1 MAKKKITERTLGSVT
16 MNSAKKGDNFGTK
29 DGMERMKK
37 FLSRD
42 NSIFLIKNWYRDGY
56 SFREIADKIG
66 VTLEVFKKARNEFEE
81 LDQALIESK
90 EVIDYKV
97 ENALLKSAL
106 GYTTKEVKVTTLMRY
121 GKVVETQKE
130 VLEKEFAPN
139 ISAIQMWLYNR
150 QKDKWRNMNVQ
161 KSLTEDLEEDSSIE
175 ITVKRAS
182 DRESKDTGVQPAE
195 FEADEA
201 EDEVE
206 KEITVKKKSKQQLEA
221 EKRKKQK
228 ELAENN
234 EEDWSE
240 VDDEEWEG
248 VDD

>member
-1 MAKKKITERTLGSVT
+1 MVKKTVT

-106 GYTTKEVKVTTLMRY
+106 GYMTKEVKVTTTMRY
-121 GKVVETQKE
+121 GKVVETIKE
-130 VLEKEFAPN
+130 VTDREVAP
-139 ISAIQMWLYNR
+139 SVPAIQTWLYNR
-150 QKDKWRNMNVQ
+150 QKEKWKNMNA
-161 KSLTEDLEEDSSIE
+161 KTNMFEDMVEDSTIE
-175 ITVKRAS
+175 VTVRRAEKDESGCVEEKDIVLRKRTEEERA
-182 DRESKDTGVQPAE
+182 KL
-195 FEADEA
+195 
-201 EDEVE
+201 E
-206 KEITVKKKSKQQLEA
+206 KEK
-221 EKRKKQK
+221 KRKKAEEEK
-228 ELAENN
+228 EALRTTEVD
-234 EEDWSE
+234 EGYEPTDLDEWPEDWEDS
-240 VDDEEWEG
+240 DEDYEES
-248 VDD
+248 